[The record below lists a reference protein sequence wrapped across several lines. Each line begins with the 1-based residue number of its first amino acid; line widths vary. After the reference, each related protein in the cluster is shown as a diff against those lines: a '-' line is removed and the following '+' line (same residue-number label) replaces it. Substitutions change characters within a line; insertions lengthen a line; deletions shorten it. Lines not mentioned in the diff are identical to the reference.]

1 MLNLMYITNDPAVA
15 RIAEDS
21 GVDRIWVDMEFIG
34 KSDRQG
40 GMDMVQLHHTIEG
53 IRAIRAAVAKAEVIV
68 RVNPIHEATPDYGD
82 SAWEIPAAIDAGAD
96 VVMLPFF
103 KTVDEVKTFI
113 DLLDDRAKTMLLVET
128 PEAVEIIDDILAL
141 DGIDE
146 IHIGLNDL
154 SLGYGMKFMFELL
167 ADGTVERL
175 CRKFREK
182 GIPYG
187 FGGIAALGKG
197 ALPAERVIR
206 EHYRLG
212 STRAILSRSFCNT
225 SIVTDLS
232 QIDQIFRSG
241 MADIRALE
249 AECAAH
255 EPEDEYFT
263 DNQRQV
269 ALAVQMIRA
278 SILERENDRT

>member
-1 MLNLMYITNDPAVA
+1 M
-15 RIAEDS
+15 
-21 GVDRIWVDMEFIG
+21 
-34 KSDRQG
+34 
-40 GMDMVQLHHTIEG
+40 
-53 IRAIRAAVAKAEVIV
+53 
-68 RVNPIHEATPDYGD
+68 NPIHEAMPDYGD

-96 VVMLPFF
+96 VVMLPCF

-113 DLLDDRAKTMLLVET
+113 NLVDGRAKTMLLVET

-197 ALPAERVIR
+197 MLPAENVIR

-232 QIDQIFRSG
+232 QIDQIFHSG

-269 ALAVQMIRA
+269 ALAVQVIRA
-278 SILERENDRT
+278 SILERENYST